1 MLDESND
8 SIIARSMRPRTS
20 TSRTALGD
28 ISNKIKNG
36 FNEVA
41 KKVVP
46 TNTGKKRKMSVSAF
60 VSFQINLNLLHFC
73 I

>member
-1 MLDESND
+1 MVDVSND
-8 SIIARSMRPRTS
+8 SLTARNMRPRVS
-20 TSRTALGD
+20 TGRTALGD

-46 TNTGKKRKMSVSAF
+46 TSSAGKKRKISVSF
-60 VSFQINLNLLHFC
+60 FRLK
-73 I
+73 